1 LVKAGYSVLIK
12 PQCDRLAAMRG
23 KYEICGVE
31 AIVSDK
37 DKDLKDYINSGNT
50 CKVIHCL
57 SPKELD
63 GAEYYLS
70 YLR

>member
-1 LVKAGYSVLIK
+1 
-12 PQCDRLAAMRG
+12 MRG

-31 AIVSDK
+31 VIVPDK

-70 YLR
+70 YLRQTHGSPFGIGAAGL

>member
-1 LVKAGYSVLIK
+1 
-12 PQCDRLAAMRG
+12 MRG

-31 AIVSDK
+31 VIVPDK